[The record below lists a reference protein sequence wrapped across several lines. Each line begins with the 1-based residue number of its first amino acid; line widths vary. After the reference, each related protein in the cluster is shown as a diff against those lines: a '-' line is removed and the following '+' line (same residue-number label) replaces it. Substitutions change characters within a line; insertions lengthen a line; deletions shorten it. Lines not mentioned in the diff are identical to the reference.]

1 MAPKLTVLMP
11 VFNGER
17 YLRQAVVSIL
27 GQTLRDFEL
36 LIADDGSTDETSAI
50 LTAIE
55 REDARIRVE
64 RNEANIGIARSTNKL
79 FGLAQGE
86 YINRH
91 DADDVSLPERFEQQV
106 AFLDANPEIGLVSS
120 QVTVIDDEG
129 RPLELG
135 MYSGPGDNGTLQQ
148 QLLSRCPLCQ
158 TSVMFR
164 RRLLDTVGVY
174 NEALEPAEDYDLW
187 LRLAEVTRFARLPQW
202 LCRYRYHA
210 ASISQRRSGD
220 QLQHTAEALAK
231 AAARRFGERAPHSL
245 NTRIALF
252 YAWAAE
258 KYCHA
263 GDLEAARR
271 CLISALA
278 FDPDQFALG
287 HVNLPILP
295 MDTRLAFAESVFQA
309 VPHLRNWAQVR
320 ARFLSSL
327 RMKEVF
333 EAVEQGKTEP
343 IDANLWAALPG
354 DLRWLFNRGVLSIAL
369 RSGLRRI
376 GSVGQV

>member
-1 MAPKLTVLMP
+1 M
-11 VFNGER
+11 
-17 YLRQAVVSIL
+17 SIL
-27 GQTLRDFEL
+27 GQTMADFEL
-36 LIADDGSTDETSAI
+36 IIADDGSTDETSTI
-50 LTAIE
+50 LTTIE
-55 REDARIRVE
+55 REDARVRVV
-64 RNEANIGIARSTNKL
+64 RNEINIGTARSMNRL

-86 YINRH
+86 YLNRH

-120 QVTVIDDEG
+120 QVAVIDGEG
-129 RPLELG
+129 RPLELA
-135 MYSGPGDNGTLQQ
+135 MYSGRTDDDTLQQ
-148 QLLSRCPLCQ
+148 QLLSLCPFCQ

-164 RRLLDTVGVY
+164 RQLLDRVGTYDVGV
-174 NEALEPAEDYDLW
+174 EWAEDYDLW
-187 LRLAEVTRFARLPQW
+187 LRLAEVTRLARLPQW
-202 LCRYRYHA
+202 LCQYRHHA
-210 ASISQRRSGD
+210 ASISHRRSGD

-231 AAARRFGERAPHSL
+231 AAARRFGDRAPASL

-252 YAWAAE
+252 YAWGAE

-263 GDLEAARR
+263 GDLEGARR

-278 FDPDQFALG
+278 FGPDQFALG

-309 VPHLRNWAQVR
+309 VPHLPNWAQVR
-320 ARFLSSL
+320 ARFLASL

-333 EAVEQGKTEP
+333 EAVQQGNAEP
-343 IDANLWAALPG
+343 IDANLWAALRSDP
-354 DLRWLFNRGVLSIAL
+354 RWLFNRGVLSITL

-376 GSVGQV
+376 GSVGFKSRRRNSRRDLR